1 MAYQFDFQPVLQQ
14 GDLLLKG
21 ALFTLE
27 LTAIGAVLGI
37 ALGILGAV
45 CRAWRLRPFDRVF
58 GVYVGLIRNT
68 PFLIQLFFIFFGL
81 PSLGVHIS
89 EWQAA
94 VLAMVINLG
103 AYSTEIIRAG
113 IQAVPKGQLEAA
125 AALAMTRAETFR
137 HVILRPALA
146 KVWPALSSQVVIV
159 MLGSAV
165 CSQISTEE
173 LTFAANFIQSRNFR
187 AFETYLLTT
196 LLYLVMAI
204 GVRQLLHW
212 IPLPFIQGGPLWTV
226 PSWTSPATWAPGCTG
241 PSSSRWR
248 PLPAAVWPDCWC
260 SGRACRRCRRHGCW
274 PSCTSSCSRARP
286 C

>member
-45 CRAWRLRPFDRVF
+45 CRAWRLKPFDRVF
-58 GVYVGLIRNT
+58 GVYVELIRNT

-113 IQAVPKGQLEAA
+113 IQAVPRGQLEAA

-212 IPLPFIQGGPLWTV
+212 IGRRFIQGG
-226 PSWTSPATWAPGCTG
+226 
-241 PSSSRWR
+241 R
-248 PLPAAVWPDCWC
+248 
-260 SGRACRRCRRHGCW
+260 
-274 PSCTSSCSRARP
+274 
-286 C
+286 

>member
-58 GVYVGLIRNT
+58 GVYVELIRNT

-212 IPLPFIQGGPLWTV
+212 IGRRFIQGG
-226 PSWTSPATWAPGCTG
+226 
-241 PSSSRWR
+241 R
-248 PLPAAVWPDCWC
+248 
-260 SGRACRRCRRHGCW
+260 
-274 PSCTSSCSRARP
+274 
-286 C
+286 